1 MVEIDKYINNVE
13 DEIEF
18 CLLVIE
24 TYGIYMEYI
33 LITLG
38 YSNVILNS
46 FKTSAK
52 MPHETIQD
60 EQFVS
65 ILNGKMHT
73 MLLVF
78 NWQWTKSQYCVLQ

>member
-38 YSNVILNS
+38 YINVILNS
-46 FKTSAK
+46 FKTS
-52 MPHETIQD
+52 HETIQF
-60 EQFVS
+60 EQFFS
-65 ILNGKMHT
+65 TLNGQMHT

-78 NWQWTKSQYCVLQ
+78 N